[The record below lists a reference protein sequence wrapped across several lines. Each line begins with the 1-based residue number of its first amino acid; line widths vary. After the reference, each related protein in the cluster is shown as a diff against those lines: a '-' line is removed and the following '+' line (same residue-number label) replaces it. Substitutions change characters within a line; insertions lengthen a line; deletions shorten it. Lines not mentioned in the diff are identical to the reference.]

1 MNIKDA
7 LAQLDPQN
15 NDHWTGDGLPLVQAV
30 SDLVG
35 KDVSRKEVTDALPGF
50 SRALAIKNATG
61 TQVASQVVN
70 TPTTNEQAAQS
81 QSATTTQT
89 TENGDNG
96 APKDEDQVQQ
106 TKSDEME
113 DGSGD
118 ANVDLSLADV
128 LQQAQKTLEAKR
140 KEKAKADAAVK
151 EAEKAFDLALVEY
164 EQSIATNNSQPLAI
178 QQYLQSQVKAA
189 EEKKARIDI
198 ITASGLDLNTLTES
212 LKGSPLDEAMKNK
225 RK

>member
-70 TPTTNEQAAQS
+70 TPTASEQAAQT
-81 QSATTTQT
+81 QSATPTQT

-96 APKDEDQVQQ
+96 APKDENQVQQ
-106 TKSDEME
+106 TQQNEME

-118 ANVDLSLADV
+118 ADVNLSLADV
-128 LQQAQKTLEAKR
+128 LQQAQKTLETKR
-140 KEKAKADAAVK
+140 KEKAEADAALK
-151 EAEKAFDLALVEY
+151 EAEKAHDVALVAY
-164 EQSIATNNSQPLAI
+164 EKSVATNNSQPLAI

-212 LKGSPLDEAMKNK
+212 LKGSPLDEALKNK

>member
-61 TQVASQVVN
+61 TQVASQAVN
-70 TPTTNEQAAQS
+70 TPTTSEQAAQS
-81 QSATTTQT
+81 QSATTTQA

-118 ANVDLSLADV
+118 ADVDLPLADV

-140 KEKAKADAAVK
+140 KEKAQADAALK
-151 EAEKAFDLALVEY
+151 QAEKAHDAALVAY
-164 EQSIATNNSQPLAI
+164 EESIATNNSQPLAI

>member
-70 TPTTNEQAAQS
+70 TPTTGEQAAQL
-81 QSATTTQT
+81 QSATPTQV

-96 APKDEDQVQQ
+96 APNDEDQVQQ

-118 ANVDLSLADV
+118 ADVDLSLADV

-140 KEKAKADAAVK
+140 KEKAEADAALK
-151 EAEKAFDLALVEY
+151 EAEKAHDVALVAY
-164 EQSIATNNSQPLAI
+164 EESVATNNSQPLAI

-212 LKGSPLDEAMKNK
+212 LKGSPLDEALKNK

>member
-61 TQVASQVVN
+61 TQVASQAVN
-70 TPTTNEQAAQS
+70 TPTSEQAAQS
-81 QSATTTQT
+81 QSATTTQA

-118 ANVDLSLADV
+118 ADVDLSLADV
-128 LQQAQKTLEAKR
+128 LQQAQKTLETKR
-140 KEKAKADAAVK
+140 KEKAEADAALK
-151 EAEKAFDLALVEY
+151 EAEKAHDAALVAY
-164 EQSIATNNSQPLAI
+164 EESIANNNSQPLAI

>member
-70 TPTTNEQAAQS
+70 TPTASEQAAQS
-81 QSATTTQT
+81 QSATPTQA
-89 TENGDNG
+89 TENGENG

-118 ANVDLSLADV
+118 ADVDLSLADV
-128 LQQAQKTLEAKR
+128 LQQAQKTLETKR
-140 KEKAKADAAVK
+140 KEKAEADAALK
-151 EAEKAFDLALVEY
+151 EAEKAHDAALVAY
-164 EQSIATNNSQPLAI
+164 EESIATNNSQPLAI

>member
-1 MNIKDA
+1 MDIKDA
-7 LAQLDPQN
+7 LGKLDPQN

-70 TPTTNEQAAQS
+70 TPTTSEQAAQS
-81 QSATTTQT
+81 QSATPTQA

-118 ANVDLSLADV
+118 ADVDLSLADV
-128 LQQAQKTLEAKR
+128 LQQAQKTLETKR
-140 KEKAKADAAVK
+140 KEKAEADAALK
-151 EAEKAFDLALVEY
+151 EAEKAHDIALVAY
-164 EQSIATNNSQPLAI
+164 EESIATNNSQPLAI

-212 LKGSPLDEAMKNK
+212 LKGSPLDEAMRNK

>member
-70 TPTTNEQAAQS
+70 TPTASEQAAQT
-81 QSATTTQT
+81 QSATPTQV

-96 APKDEDQVQQ
+96 APNDEDQVQQ

-118 ANVDLSLADV
+118 ADVNLSLADV

-140 KEKAKADAAVK
+140 KEKAQADAALK
-151 EAEKAFDLALVEY
+151 QAEKAHDAALVAY
-164 EQSIATNNSQPLAI
+164 EESVANNNSQPLAI

>member
-70 TPTTNEQAAQS
+70 TPTTSEQAAQS
-81 QSATTTQT
+81 QSATPTQA

-113 DGSGD
+113 NGSGD
-118 ANVDLSLADV
+118 ADVNLSLADV
-128 LQQAQKTLEAKR
+128 LQQAQTTLETKR
-140 KEKAKADAAVK
+140 KEKAEADAALK
-151 EAEKAFDLALVEY
+151 EAEKAHDAALVAY
-164 EQSIATNNSQPLAI
+164 EESIATNNSQPLAI

-212 LKGSPLDEAMKNK
+212 LKGSPLDEALKNK

>member
-70 TPTTNEQAAQS
+70 TPTASEQAAQS
-81 QSATTTQT
+81 ATPTQT

-96 APKDEDQVQQ
+96 APNDEDQVQQ

-113 DGSGD
+113 NGSGD
-118 ANVDLSLADV
+118 ADVDLSLADV

-140 KEKAKADAAVK
+140 KEKAEADAALK
-151 EAEKAFDLALVEY
+151 EAEKAHDVALVAY
-164 EQSIATNNSQPLAI
+164 EESVNTNNSQPLAI

-189 EEKKARIDI
+189 EEKKARADLIA
-198 ITASGLDLNTLTES
+198 ASGLDLNTLAES

>member
-70 TPTTNEQAAQS
+70 TPTSEQAAQL
-81 QSATTTQT
+81 QSATPTQV

-96 APKDEDQVQQ
+96 APNDEDQVQQ

-113 DGSGD
+113 NGSGD
-118 ANVDLSLADV
+118 VDVDLSLADV

-140 KEKAKADAAVK
+140 KEKAEADAALK
-151 EAEKAFDLALVEY
+151 EAEKAHDVALVAY
-164 EQSIATNNSQPLAI
+164 EESVNTNNSQPLVI

-189 EEKKARIDI
+189 EEKKARVDLIA
-198 ITASGLDLNTLTES
+198 ASGLDLNTLAES

>member
-15 NDHWTGDGLPLVQAV
+15 NDHWTGDSLPLVQAV

-70 TPTTNEQAAQS
+70 TPTTSEQAAQL
-81 QSATTTQT
+81 QSATPTQA

-118 ANVDLSLADV
+118 ADVDLSLADV
-128 LQQAQKTLEAKR
+128 LQQAQKTLETKR
-140 KEKAKADAAVK
+140 KEKAEADAALK
-151 EAEKAFDLALVEY
+151 EAEKAHDAALVAY
-164 EQSIATNNSQPLAI
+164 EESIATNNSQPLAI

>member
-61 TQVASQVVN
+61 TQVASQAVN
-70 TPTTNEQAAQS
+70 TPTASEQAAQS
-81 QSATTTQT
+81 QSKTPTQT

-96 APKDEDQVQQ
+96 APNDEDQVQQ

-118 ANVDLSLADV
+118 ADVNLSLADV

-140 KEKAKADAAVK
+140 KEKAQADAALK
-151 EAEKAFDLALVEY
+151 QAEKAHDAALVAY
-164 EQSIATNNSQPLAI
+164 EESIADNNSQPLAI

>member
-50 SRALAIKNATG
+50 SRALAIKNATA
-61 TQVASQVVN
+61 TQVASQAVN
-70 TPTTNEQAAQS
+70 TPTTSEQAAQS
-81 QSATTTQT
+81 QSATTTQA

-118 ANVDLSLADV
+118 ADVNLSLADV

-140 KEKAKADAAVK
+140 KEKAKADAALK
-151 EAEKAFDLALVEY
+151 EAEKAHDVALVAY
-164 EQSIATNNSQPLAI
+164 EESVATNNSQPLAI

>member
-70 TPTTNEQAAQS
+70 TPTTSEQAAQS
-81 QSATTTQT
+81 QSATSTQA

-118 ANVDLSLADV
+118 ADVDLSLADV
-128 LQQAQKTLEAKR
+128 LQQAQKTLETKR
-140 KEKAKADAAVK
+140 KEKAEADAALK
-151 EAEKAFDLALVEY
+151 EAEKAHDAALVAY
-164 EQSIATNNSQPLAI
+164 EESIATNNSQPLAI

>member
-70 TPTTNEQAAQS
+70 TPTTSEQAAQL
-81 QSATTTQT
+81 QSATPTQA

-96 APKDEDQVQQ
+96 APKDEDRVQQ

-118 ANVDLSLADV
+118 ADVDLSLADV
-128 LQQAQKTLEAKR
+128 LQQAQKTLETKR
-140 KEKAKADAAVK
+140 KEKAEADAALK
-151 EAEKAFDLALVEY
+151 EAEKAHDAALVAY
-164 EQSIATNNSQPLAI
+164 EESIATNNSQPLAI

>member
-70 TPTTNEQAAQS
+70 TPTTGEQAAQS
-81 QSATTTQT
+81 QSETSTQA
-89 TENGDNG
+89 TENGDKG

-118 ANVDLSLADV
+118 ADVDLSLADV

-151 EAEKAFDLALVEY
+151 EAEKAFDVALVEY
-164 EQSIATNNSQPLAI
+164 EKSIATNNSQPLAI

-198 ITASGLDLNTLTES
+198 ITASGFDLNTLSES

>member
-61 TQVASQVVN
+61 TQVASQAVN
-70 TPTTNEQAAQS
+70 TPTASEQAAQL
-81 QSATTTQT
+81 QSETPTQA

-118 ANVDLSLADV
+118 ADVDLSLADV
-128 LQQAQKTLEAKR
+128 LQQAQKTLETKR
-140 KEKAKADAAVK
+140 KEKAEADAALK
-151 EAEKAFDLALVEY
+151 EAEKAHDAALVAY
-164 EQSIATNNSQPLAI
+164 EESIANNNSQPLAI

>member
-70 TPTTNEQAAQS
+70 TPTTSEQAAQS
-81 QSATTTQT
+81 QSATPTQA

-113 DGSGD
+113 DGSGNAD
-118 ANVDLSLADV
+118 VDLSLADV
-128 LQQAQKTLEAKR
+128 LQQAQKTLETKR
-140 KEKAKADAAVK
+140 KEKAEADAALK
-151 EAEKAFDLALVEY
+151 EAEKAHDAALVAY
-164 EQSIATNNSQPLAI
+164 EESIATNNSQPLAI

-198 ITASGLDLNTLTES
+198 ITASG
-212 LKGSPLDEAMKNK
+212 
-225 RK
+225 

>member
-70 TPTTNEQAAQS
+70 TPTTSEQAAQS
-81 QSATTTQT
+81 QSATPTQA

-118 ANVDLSLADV
+118 ADVDLSLADV
-128 LQQAQKTLEAKR
+128 LQQAQKTLETKR
-140 KEKAKADAAVK
+140 KEKAEADAALK
-151 EAEKAFDLALVEY
+151 AAEKAHDAALVAY
-164 EQSIATNNSQPLAI
+164 EESIATNNSQPLAI

>member
-70 TPTTNEQAAQS
+70 TPTTSEQAAQS

-118 ANVDLSLADV
+118 ADVDLSLADV

-140 KEKAKADAAVK
+140 KEKAQADAALK
-151 EAEKAFDLALVEY
+151 QAEKAHDAALVAY
-164 EQSIATNNSQPLAI
+164 EESIANNNSQPLAI

>member
-70 TPTTNEQAAQS
+70 TPTTGEQVAQL
-81 QSATTTQT
+81 QSATPTQT

-96 APKDEDQVQQ
+96 APNDEDQVQQ

-118 ANVDLSLADV
+118 ADVDLSLADV
-128 LQQAQKTLEAKR
+128 LQQAQKTLETKR
-140 KEKAKADAAVK
+140 KEKAEADAALK
-151 EAEKAFDLALVEY
+151 AAEKAYDVALVAY
-164 EQSIATNNSQPLAI
+164 EESVNTNNSQPLAI

-189 EEKKARIDI
+189 EEKKARVDLIA
-198 ITASGLDLNTLTES
+198 ASGLDLNTLAES

>member
-15 NDHWTGDGLPLVQAV
+15 NNHWTGDGLPLVQAV

-61 TQVASQVVN
+61 TQVASQAVN
-70 TPTTNEQAAQS
+70 TPTTSEQAAQS
-81 QSATTTQT
+81 QSATTTQA

-118 ANVDLSLADV
+118 ADVDLSLADV
-128 LQQAQKTLEAKR
+128 LQQAQKTLETKR
-140 KEKAKADAAVK
+140 KEKAEADAALK
-151 EAEKAFDLALVEY
+151 EAEKAHDAALVAY
-164 EQSIATNNSQPLAI
+164 EESIANNNSQPLAI